1 MIMPWL
7 LLQNFCVLFCWMLG
21 QKGARAFRG
30 GHLVSARS
38 RSHTTYSRNFS
49 LLADNNTKKTFASI
63 SSDGTVSGVSRFP
76 GSKQKKKAN
85 QKNAKS
91 MSKKDRQRTANG
103 TIQSDSTQTN
113 AQQRTSTNPAQQ
125 GIQVVRG
132 NRGQKT
138 VTIVRGMN
146 ATPVDEK
153 KRILKLIKQ
162 KMGVGGTL
170 VEGVLEIQGGTHVE
184 EVVDILKSLGYFK
197 ARKVG
202 K

>member
-1 MIMPWL
+1 
-7 LLQNFCVLFCWMLG
+7 
-21 QKGARAFRG
+21 
-30 GHLVSARS
+30 
-38 RSHTTYSRNFS
+38 
-49 LLADNNTKKTFASI
+49 
-63 SSDGTVSGVSRFP
+63 
-76 GSKQKKKAN
+76 
-85 QKNAKS
+85 

-103 TIQSDSTQTN
+103 TIQSVSTQTN